1 MGEALIRVV
10 SQTWYKNDVE
20 KTGRKVEPRE
30 KREKREKQ
38 RQWRRHQTKKNKKI
52 EKNKKAQDTKKYK

>member
-20 KTGRKVEPRE
+20 KQVEKWSPGKKKKKE
-30 KREKREKQ
+30 KNNDNGDGTEQKKQ
-38 RQWRRHQTKKNKKI
+38 KI